1 MRFLEYL
8 LESQQLNENSMQ
20 YLIASFGQAKEYIE
34 KYNCLEDTGLTMDDI
49 KKMFEYSLSHQKTK
63 AEIQKEFKGKPEP
76 FVADY
81 NGIPGKFALR
91 RWVTLKKIVD
101 EKKLSTKSSKNKTK
115 NNLFAGFH
123 DTSLKSGQQ
132 ANTNT
137 NANSGWQ
144 PSAQDYE
151 SLICLAYNIKNDA
164 LNNKE
169 AAGLTEA
176 EELKNKLDN
185 GTVLEDEISE
195 TAHAKVYYLAH
206 KEAIDAMVEPLF
218 QFFKQSKGVRLDKLE
233 NADKVSNTWLKF
245 GEVNGLQYDQQNA
258 NNTPKTDIISSNKK
272 LRISCKKH
280 DGKTGAQLMSGLQ
293 NEAVATIITAL
304 YRTFGKEDKW
314 PDEIKTIKEQLTNKK
329 WKKIKFQTSKRIK
342 DLKNST
348 DLTPEEQQTLKDIEQ
363 GEKELSD
370 IKLVLYNLISKNKKF
385 ENNLL
390 YEAVTGN
397 TKFSGEIDKDADN
410 PPIANI
416 VLVWNDNNIKDNA
429 VYTISEYIKHIQ
441 SNNMVKYSLSYKTSG
456 NSTAI
461 SLRIIIN

>member
-49 KKMFEYSLSHQKTK
+49 KNMFEYSLSHQKTK

-101 EKKLSTKSSKNKTK
+101 EKKLSTKSSKNKAK

-132 ANTNT
+132 TNTNT
-137 NANSGWQ
+137 NTNSGWQ

-195 TAHAKVYYLAH
+195 TAHAKVYYLTH

-280 DGKTGAQLMSGLQ
+280 DGKKGAQLMSGLQ

-329 WKKIKFQTSKRIK
+329 WKKIKFQTSKRVK

-390 YEAVTGN
+390 YEAATGN

-461 SLRIIIN
+461 SLRIVIN

>member
-49 KKMFEYSLSHQKTK
+49 KNMFEYSLSHQKTK

-101 EKKLSTKSSKNKTK
+101 EKKLSTKSSKNKAK

-137 NANSGWQ
+137 NSGWQ

-329 WKKIKFQTSKRIK
+329 WKKIKFQTSKRVK

-390 YEAVTGN
+390 YEAATGN

-461 SLRIIIN
+461 SLRIVIN

>member
-1 MRFLEYL
+1 MRKSFLEYL
-8 LESQQLNENSMQ
+8 IESQQLNENSMQ

-49 KKMFEYSLSHQKTK
+49 KNMFEYSLSHQKTK
-63 AEIQKEFKGKPEP
+63 TEIQKEFKGKPEP

-101 EKKLSTKSSKNKTK
+101 EKKLSTKSSKSKSK

-132 ANTNT
+132 ANANTNT
-137 NANSGWQ
+137 GWQ

-151 SLICLAYNIKNDA
+151 SLICLAYNVKNDA

-169 AAGLTEA
+169 AVGLTEA

-258 NNTPKTDIISSNKK
+258 NNTPKTDIISNNKK

-416 VLVWNDNNIKDNA
+416 VLVWNDNNVKDNA

-441 SNNMVKYSLSYKTSG
+441 SNNMVKYSLSYKTSR
-456 NSTAI
+456 NASAI
-461 SLRIIIN
+461 SLRIVIS